1 MAMADPTYEAWQIAP
16 RRDLL
21 TGEPL
26 RDETPKM
33 RVRVLNPSVG
43 QRNDPVR
50 YGPRDRNHA
59 SRLYAGV
66 GGRGWRDME
75 PLIYAADAGDAAGE
89 ADGDADA
96 E

>member
-21 TGEPL
+21 TGELL

-33 RVRVLNPSVG
+33 RVHVINPATG
-43 QRNDPVR
+43 QRNEPVR
-50 YGPRDRNHA
+50 YGPRDRTHA
-59 SRLYAGV
+59 SRLYAGEA
-66 GGRGWRDME
+66 GRGWRDLE
-75 PLIYAADAGDAAGE
+75 PLAYRADAE
-89 ADGDADA
+89 PNGDADA